1 VSDVQ
6 RRRDG
11 AFLCHKGALVA
22 HMVACCDGMPVGLLQ
37 KAQSKEA
44 LQELK

>member
-1 VSDVQ
+1 VSGAQ

-11 AFLCHKGALVA
+11 ACLFHKGALGA

-37 KAQSKEA
+37 KAQIKEA